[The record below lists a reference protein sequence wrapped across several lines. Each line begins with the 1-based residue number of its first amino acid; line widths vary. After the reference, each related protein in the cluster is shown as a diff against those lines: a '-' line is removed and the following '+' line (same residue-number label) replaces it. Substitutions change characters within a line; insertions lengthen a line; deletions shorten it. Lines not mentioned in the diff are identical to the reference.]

1 MTYHDKIQL
10 TLIVMPRPIN
20 RRRATASFGATDLG
34 WKLRTTAAGRK
45 LS

>member
-1 MTYHDKIQL
+1 MKYHDKIQL
-10 TLIVMPRPIN
+10 TFIILPIK

-34 WKLRTTAAGRK
+34 WRLRTIAAGRK